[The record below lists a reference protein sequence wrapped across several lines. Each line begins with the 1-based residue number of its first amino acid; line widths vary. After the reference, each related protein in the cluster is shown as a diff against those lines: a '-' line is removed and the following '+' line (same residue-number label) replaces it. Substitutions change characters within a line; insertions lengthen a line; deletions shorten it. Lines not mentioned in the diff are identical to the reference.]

1 MFGISGAQNKIS
13 EYSNVQGV
21 IPFGVGFKY
30 VLNPKWYMAIEI
42 GARKTTF
49 DYLDNVSDGDL
60 TNKNYQSGNPL
71 DNDTYY
77 FLGITLTRT
86 FYTIPCPTNPYK

>member
-1 MFGISGAQNKIS
+1 MIRFTPYLFGGLGLFGISGAQNKTA

-30 VLNPKWYMAIEI
+30 VVNPKWYMALEI

-49 DYLDNVSDGDL
+49 D
-60 TNKNYQSGNPL
+60 
-71 DNDTYY
+71 
-77 FLGITLTRT
+77 
-86 FYTIPCPTNPYK
+86 